1 MGSVPPGS
9 LKIHI
14 RVIVHISLGFEVAPC
29 LLSKKFLQISPV
41 LMILQSEKMF
51 HSCFPRLLEVNHCKS
66 EGIYVL
72 AITPLLHFRDNVSLR
87 APVKSCCA
95 G

>member
-1 MGSVPPGS
+1 MLV
-9 LKIHI
+9 KQ
-14 RVIVHISLGFEVAPC
+14 
-29 LLSKKFLQISPV
+29 KFLQISPV
-41 LMILQSEKMF
+41 LMIFQSEKMF
-51 HSCFPRLLEVNHCKS
+51 HSCFPRLLEVNHRKS

>member
-1 MGSVPPGS
+1 M
-9 LKIHI
+9 LAKQ
-14 RVIVHISLGFEVAPC
+14 
-29 LLSKKFLQISPV
+29 KFLQISPV
-41 LMILQSEKMF
+41 LMIFQSEKTF
-51 HSCFPRLLEVNHCKS
+51 HSCFPRLLEVNHRKS